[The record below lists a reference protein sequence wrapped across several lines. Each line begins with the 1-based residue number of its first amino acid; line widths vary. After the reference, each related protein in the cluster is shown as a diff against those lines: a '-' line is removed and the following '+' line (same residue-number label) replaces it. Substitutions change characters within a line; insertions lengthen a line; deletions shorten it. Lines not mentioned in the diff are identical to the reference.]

1 LQRITTRVQLMN
13 GLVKGVRAAGDQ
25 PLPLKGAVVAGGF
38 RRCST
43 VTLSSTA
50 FRPARKGV
58 LSYGHGMSE

>member
-1 LQRITTRVQLMN
+1 M
-13 GLVKGVRAAGDQ
+13 
-25 PLPLKGAVVAGGF
+25 PLKGAVVAGGF

-58 LSYGHGMSE
+58 LF